1 MLYSTGAATGG
12 VAGPQNSL
20 GAGGGQATLAA
31 GQGKKDVKKGFVS
44 FVKGTGPSLEEEKL
58 AMSMTTTGNF
68 ASEKKPAIKKE
79 VKADPDTVVSD
90 NIVKEEKPSC
100 FWSFPKTSAP
110 VFGGGK
116 SGAMSS
122 FERELERRISDV
134 RAGGEGARAFNP
146 ALAVRPE
153 LAEKFQVGNS
163 VGLGRICNWLKLSLD
178 TFY

>member
-1 MLYSTGAATGG
+1 MLYSTGAATG
-12 VAGPQNSL
+12 PQSSL
-20 GAGGGQATLAA
+20 GGGQAPLPA
-31 GQGKKDVKKGFVS
+31 GQGKKDVNKGFVS

-58 AMSMTTTGNF
+58 AMSMSTTGNF
-68 ASEKKPAIKKE
+68 AAEKKPAIKKE
-79 VKADPDTVVSD
+79 VKADPVVSD

-153 LAEKFQVGNS
+153 LAEKFQVGKL
-163 VGLGRICNWLKLSLD
+163 VNWG
-178 TFY
+178 